1 MFRMEM
7 HECLKFGSWKRYSA
21 GDVIVHPWTSR
32 IKLHLVIEGLVE
44 LDDTCEVSVKHSGTI
59 FDFGVANIFGVYIGF
74 DCSDEKGFTA
84 RAKVN
89 SFFWGGVGVGGSVW
103 GWE

>member
-84 RAKVN
+84 RAKVL
-89 SFFWGGVGVGGSVW
+89 
-103 GWE
+103 